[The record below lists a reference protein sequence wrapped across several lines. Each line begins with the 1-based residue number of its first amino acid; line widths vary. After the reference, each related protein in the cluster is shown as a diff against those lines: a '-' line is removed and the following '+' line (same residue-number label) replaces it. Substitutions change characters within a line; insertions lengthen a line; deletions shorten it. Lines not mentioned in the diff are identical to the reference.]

1 MSEALNAIP
10 AHLLPSVTAI
20 LGGFGAFALV
30 CAVFYSHLVGLPA
43 KERRFRAIA
52 QERSAPRSVAEIREE
67 RRRKKSV
74 EDILRDLDDKQKA
87 KKRSRDRLDA
97 RLAQAGLNWTPA
109 TFATVSVMVGVV
121 ASLVALLALPA
132 VPLVAIFIGAMA
144 GMFLPRSYVARK
156 RKTRFRAF
164 TAELPVALDVIVRGV
179 RSGLPL
185 GDCLRIIASETRE
198 PLRSEFQILVGD
210 QAVGITLEEAV
221 KRMADRVP
229 IPEAN
234 FLAIVVSIQSRTGGS
249 LSEALGNLS
258 RVLRER
264 KKMEGKIRAMS
275 AESKAS
281 GMIIG
286 ALPFLV
292 GLIVYLTTPDYISIL
307 FETFTGRVVMA
318 ISAVWMSI
326 GILVMS
332 KMINFKF

>member
-1 MSEALNAIP
+1 MGALPADPLSLLAALLAAI
-10 AHLLPSVTAI
+10 
-20 LGGFGAFALV
+20 GALALV
-30 CAVFYSHLVGLPA
+30 CAIFYPRLVGLPA
-43 KERRFRAIA
+43 RERRFRAIA
-52 QERSAPRSVAEIREE
+52 LDGTAPGAVAEVREE

-74 EDILRDLDDKQKA
+74 EDVLRDLDDKQKA
-87 KKRSRDRLDA
+87 RKRSRDTLEA
-97 RLAQAGLNWTPA
+97 RLAQAGLAWTPA
-109 TFATVSVMVGVV
+109 TFATVSVGVGVV
-121 ASLVALLALPA
+121 VSLVALVALPL
-132 VPLVAIFIGAMA
+132 VPLAAIVLGATA
-144 GMFLPRSYVARK
+144 GALLPRLYVSRK
-156 RKTRFRAF
+156 RNRRFAAF

-185 GDCLRIIASETRE
+185 GDCLRIIASEARE
-198 PLRSEFQILVGD
+198 PVRGEFQILVGD

-221 KRMADRVP
+221 KRLADRVP

-234 FLAIVVSIQSRTGGS
+234 FFAIVVSIQSRTGGS

-264 KKMEGKIRAMS
+264 KKMEGKIKAMS

-292 GLIVYLTTPDYISIL
+292 AVIVYLTTPEYIAL
-307 FETFTGRVVMA
+307 LVETGTGRIVLGVC
-318 ISAVWMSI
+318 AVWMSI
-326 GILVMS
+326 GIFVMS